1 MIDYVKYELDNGLKL
16 IVHKDNSTPFV
27 AMNLLY
33 DVGSKDESPNK
44 TGLAHLFEHIM
55 FGGSVNVP
63 VFDEPIEMAG
73 GMNNAFTNTDITNYY
88 IVIPKDN
95 IEIAFWVESD
105 RMLGLIFSED
115 RLDVQRKVV
124 VEEFKQSYLNQPY
137 GDVYLLI
144 RDLSYKV
151 HPYRWATIGKDISHI
166 EKARLSDVEA
176 FFRRHYSPSN
186 AILCIAGD
194 VEPEEIL
201 SLTKKWFGSIP
212 RGEKYIR
219 NLPQEPVQKRIRR
232 KVVYRD
238 VPLNAIYMVFHS
250 VERSHRDYYTTDLL
264 SDILSNGYSS
274 RLYQRLVKELKVF
287 SEINAFITGEIE
299 RGLFIVSGKVIDGID
314 VKEAEELIFKELNNI
329 KVEKLSDEEL
339 TKVKNKIESL
349 ITFENTSVLN
359 KAMELCMAEHL
370 GNINMVNEIIDFY
383 LKISV
388 DDIKRVA
395 NDIFKKSNCSI
406 LYYLKSK

>member
-1 MIDYVKYELDNGLKL
+1 MIYYTKYQLDNGLKL

-27 AMNLLY
+27 VMNLLY
-33 DVGSKDESPNK
+33 DVGSKDENPKK
-44 TGLAHLFEHIM
+44 TGFAHLFEHLM
-55 FGGSVNVP
+55 FGGSINVP
-63 VFDEPIEMAG
+63 VFDEPVELAG

-95 IEIAFWVESD
+95 MEVAFWVESD
-105 RMLGLIFSED
+105 RMLGLVFSEE

-144 RDLSYKV
+144 RDLVYKV

-166 EKARLSDVEA
+166 QKAKLSDVKN
-176 FFRRHYSPSN
+176 FFKKHYNPSN
-186 AILCIAGD
+186 AILSVVGD
-194 VEPEEIL
+194 VEAEEVL
-201 SLTKKWFGSIP
+201 SLTKKWFGDIP
-212 RGEKYIR
+212 RGERYKR
-219 NLPQEPVQKRIRR
+219 NLPAEPPQKRIKR

-238 VPLNAIYMVFHS
+238 VPLNAIYIVFRS
-250 VERSHRDYYTTDLL
+250 VGRMHPDYYATDLL

-299 RGLFIVSGKVIDGID
+299 MGLFIICGKVIDGID
-314 VKEAEELIFKELNNI
+314 IKGAEKLIFEEINNI
-329 KVEKLSDEEL
+329 KQNKITTEEL
-339 TKVKNKIESL
+339 VKVKNKIESL
-349 ITFENTSVLN
+349 ITFENTSALN
-359 KAMELCMAEHL
+359 KAMGLCMAEHL
-370 GNINMVNEIIDFY
+370 GNIEMVNEMINFY
-383 LKISV
+383 LSVNV

-395 NDIFKKSNCSI
+395 NDIFKKSNCSV